1 MAEPAH
7 LIHVFATFCAAGPQV
22 RAAALMDAFGDRF
35 RHTVYAVDGRT
46 EARDLV
52 RSAQVECAAWAP
64 DGSAMAGIRFARDL
78 LKAERP
84 DLLLTY
90 NFGSMDAVLAARTA
104 RFDRHVHHEDGFNV
118 DEAKRLKGRRNWA
131 RRISLRSTDV
141 ILPSEKL
148 RTIARKTWRLPRV
161 HLIPNGIDAARFAR
175 NPDAGRAFRA
185 EHGIDTDEVVI
196 GAVGHLRPVKNL
208 GRLIRAA
215 ASAPMPDGVRAR
227 VVLVGDGA
235 EREALERVVAECS
248 DRIPVTFTGHLGN
261 LAPAYS
267 AFDVLGISS
276 DSEQQPI
283 SLLEAMAAGLPVAA
297 TDVGDVAS
305 TLPPEA
311 RAHVVPNGPGA
322 ERDLGVALAALVAD
336 PERRAALGA
345 LSEERVKASFSLEG
359 MVEAYRRVYDLG
371 LGR

>member
-35 RHTVYAVDGRT
+35 RHTVLAVDGRT
-46 EARDLV
+46 EALELV
-52 RSAQVECAAWAP
+52 REARVEAAPWAP
-64 DGSAMAGIRFARDL
+64 DGSAMAGIRFGRDL
-78 LKAERP
+78 LRESRP

-118 DEAKRLKGRRNWA
+118 DEAQRLKGRRNWA
-131 RRISLRSTDV
+131 RRIALRSTDV
-141 ILPSEKL
+141 IVPSANLEK
-148 RTIARKTWRLPRV
+148 IARGTWRLPRV
-161 HLIPNGIDAARFAR
+161 HLIPNGIDAARFERDAA
-175 NPDAGRAFRA
+175 AGRAFRA
-185 EHGIDTDEVVI
+185 AHGIGPEEVVV

-215 ASAPMPDGVRAR
+215 AGAAFPDGVRPR
-227 VVLVGDGA
+227 VVIVGDGS
-235 EREALERVVAECS
+235 EREALERAAAECS
-248 DRIPVTFTGHLGN
+248 DRIAVTFTGHLEN
-261 LAPAYS
+261 LSPAYS

-311 RAHVVPNGPGA
+311 RAHVVPSGPGA
-322 ERDLGVALAALVAD
+322 ERDLGVALAGLVAD

-345 LSEERVKASFSLEG
+345 LSEERVKASFSLDG
-359 MVEAYRRVYDLG
+359 MVEAYREVYDLG